1 MASTISAATL
11 TVTHTEALTLNG
23 VDRGVTNTL
32 TIGSVNEVDHRIVS
46 VDTSAARTLI
56 TLGSTI
62 GAGTYIA
69 SNVKYIRL
77 TNKDD
82 TNFVRIGIIQANS
95 GTEAVHFN
103 LEAGQTFTFYAD
115 DIDIRDD
122 AVADGASGV
131 TFSSITAK
139 ANSAAVDVELF
150 VAST

>member
-32 TIGSVNEVDHRIVS
+32 TIASINEVDHRILT
-46 VDTSAARTLI
+46 VDTSAARTI
-56 TLGSTI
+56 ATLGTTVGSGEFI
-62 GAGTYIA
+62 KG
-69 SNVKYIRL
+69 NVKYIRV

-82 TNFVRIGIIQANS
+82 TNYVTLGLIQNNT
-95 GTEAVHFN
+95 GTEATHLK
-103 LEAGQTFTFYAD
+103 LEAGQSFVIYND

-122 AVADGASGV
+122 AIAFSGSFV
-131 TFSSITAK
+131 ELKSISAQ
-139 ANSAAVDVELF
+139 ANSAGVDVELF

>member
-32 TIGSVNEVDHRIVS
+32 TIASINEVDHRILT
-46 VDTSAARTLI
+46 VDTSAARTI
-56 TLGSTI
+56 ATLGTTVGSGEFI
-62 GAGTYIA
+62 KG
-69 SNVKYIRL
+69 NVKYIRV

-82 TNFVRIGIIQANS
+82 TNYVTLGLIQNNT
-95 GTEAVHFN
+95 GTEATHLK
-103 LEAGQTFTFYAD
+103 LEAGQSFVIYND

-122 AVADGASGV
+122 AIAFSGSFV
-131 TFSSITAK
+131 ELKSISAQ
-139 ANSAAVDVELF
+139 ANSANVDVELF

>member
-32 TIGSVNEVDHRIVS
+32 TIASINEVDHRILT
-46 VDTSAARTLI
+46 VDTSAARTI
-56 TLGSTI
+56 ATLGTTVGSGEFI
-62 GAGTYIA
+62 KG
-69 SNVKYIRL
+69 NVKYIRV

-82 TNFVRIGIIQANS
+82 TNYVTLGLIQNNT
-95 GTEAVHFN
+95 GTEATHLK
-103 LEAGQTFTFYAD
+103 LEAGQSFVIYND

-122 AVADGASGV
+122 AIAFSGS
-131 TFSSITAK
+131 FEELKSISAQ
-139 ANSAAVDVELF
+139 ANSANVDVELF